1 MKRVGEHFQAKWTP
15 VRVKTMRPTKSQET
29 LNASSKRAKTLGII
43 AGAMV
48 IGFAAAGFADS
59 TRTELAQAINAG
71 TVIELADIRLDA
83 EIRFAEV
90 DANSDGFISRDEY
103 AGSAVVMA
111 SLARFNGEVLIDGSN
126 AITVSL
132 PEQMI
137 GRVSM
142 GERSTIDA
150 VARSSFSYMAG
161 DDGLMNRR
169 EWVAARLAEFA
180 AVDFDNDGALQGMEV
195 NVFALSVARYPLNSV

>member
-1 MKRVGEHFQAKWTP
+1 MKR
-15 VRVKTMRPTKSQET
+15 S
-29 LNASSKRAKTLGII
+29 LGII

-48 IGFAAAGFADS
+48 IGFGAAGFADN
-59 TRTELAQAINAG
+59 TRTELAQAINVG
-71 TVIELADIRLDA
+71 TVINKADIRLDA

-111 SLARFNGEVLIDGSN
+111 SLARFNGEVLIDGSY

-132 PEQMI
+132 SEEMI

-161 DDGLMNRR
+161 EDGLMNRR

-180 AVDFDNDGALQGMEV
+180 AIDFNKDGALHGDEV
-195 NVFALSVARYPLNSV
+195 NVFALRVARYPTNAV